1 MQPLRHGEAAIAL
14 TASIG
19 AAQRQPQEAPHAL
32 LHRADEAMYLAKHKG
47 RNRIELAAG
56 SPPTTDSTAAPALP

>member
-19 AAQRQPQEAPHAL
+19 VAQRQPQEAPQAL

-47 RNRIELAAG
+47 RNRIELAAS
-56 SPPTTDSTAAPALP
+56 SPPPADGTTAPALP